1 MLPAE
6 ASAAAAVAS
15 LFFIFTAFSPLN
27 FVLTGKGFHLYIPIG
42 IATAF
47 RGVAHAARASFFVGH
62 NLDLMAVY
70 GALNA
75 AGFGIAV
82 AMCCCF
88 IVIWLRRAQHGQP
101 RALEQLLSLT
111 GRLMV
116 ACVIAFGPVLGVVA
130 AIVVY
135 STQGDPSMQQHGQQ
149 IRLASSAGF
158 TAVSALATLISL
170 YLALSWAL
178 FSLAWLVRNADVLPP
193 AAVTTAAADD
203 AVDPDCSLE
212 QRRQQQERQRQQPQ
226 GADGLVLLLA
236 GCLLLLCWAAAA
248 RLAQYNHPAVASS
261 TVLYYCVSVLPELIV
276 AALFAA
282 PTLAARVALGGQ
294 YSAWLRQQ
302 QERSSSSKGG
312 AAPAADAEVGVDASR
327 VQQLGK

>member
-1 MLPAE
+1 MRSCDLLFVSLVRGKLPPTSCNPPFPHLSCPLLHVSLQL
-6 ASAAAAVAS
+6 SAAF
-15 LFFIFTAFSPLN
+15 L
-27 FVLTGKGFHLYIPIG
+27 
-42 IATAF
+42 
-47 RGVAHAARASFFVGH
+47 
-62 NLDLMAVY
+62 
-70 GALNA
+70 
-75 AGFGIAV
+75 
-82 AMCCCF
+82 
-88 IVIWLRRAQHGQP
+88 Q
-101 RALEQLLSLT
+101 
-111 GRLMV
+111 
-116 ACVIAFGPVLGVVA
+116 
-130 AIVVY
+130 
-135 STQGDPSMQQHGQQ
+135 
-149 IRLASSAGF
+149 GF

-212 QRRQQQERQRQQPQ
+212 QRQQQQRQRQQPQ
-226 GADGLVLLLA
+226 GADGLVFVLA
-236 GCLLLLCWAAAA
+236 GCLLLLGWAAAA

-261 TVLYYCVSVLPELIV
+261 TVLYYCVSVLPELVV